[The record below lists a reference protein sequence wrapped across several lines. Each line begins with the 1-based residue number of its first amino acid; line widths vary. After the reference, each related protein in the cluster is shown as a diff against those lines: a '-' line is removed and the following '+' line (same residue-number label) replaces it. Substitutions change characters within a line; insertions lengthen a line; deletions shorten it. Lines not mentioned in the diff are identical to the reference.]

1 MNTANTA
8 HLAKII
14 KKIAHSGKGILAADE
29 SLATISKRFESIHIE
44 PTEENRRAY
53 RELLITTQDLQR
65 YVSGIILF
73 EESLQHKTVAG
84 LSFIQVLAQQGILPG
99 IKVDKGLIPLV
110 NAENDK
116 ITQGL
121 DGLTD
126 RLAVYKSQGAE
137 FAKWRAVFQ
146 VSPKPSSLA
155 IKTNANSLGMYAAI
169 CQYHAMVPIVEP
181 EILIDGTHSLED
193 CAMITE
199 KVLRAVFKA
208 LAKHNVIL
216 EHIILKPSM
225 VLPGKATTTQNS
237 IAEIAQATITVFRR
251 TVPAAVPTIN
261 FLSGGQSPEQ
271 ATAILNAINQLPDQP
286 WNLSFSYG
294 RALLDPCLKA
304 WQGKS
309 ENRAKAQQA
318 LLKRAQLNSAATLAN
333 YNPSQE
339 N

>member
-14 KKIAHSGKGILAADE
+14 KKITHSGKGILAADE
-29 SLATISKRFESIHIE
+29 SLPTISKRFESIHIE

-53 RELLITTQDLQR
+53 RELLVTTQDLQR
-65 YVSGIILF
+65 YISGIILF
-73 EESLQHKTVAG
+73 EESLQHKTASG

-99 IKVDKGLIPLV
+99 IKVDKGLVSLL
-110 NAENDK
+110 NSESDK

-121 DGLTD
+121 DGLSD
-126 RLAVYKSQGAE
+126 RILVYKSQGAE

-146 VSPKPSSLA
+146 VSPQPSSLA

-169 CQYHAMVPIVEP
+169 CQHHAIVPIVEP
-181 EILIDGTHSLED
+181 EILIDGSHTLEE
-193 CAMITE
+193 CAIITE
-199 KVLRAVFKA
+199 KVLRSVFKA
-208 LAKHNVIL
+208 LVKHGVIL

-225 VLPGKATTTQNS
+225 VMPGKSCAEQNS
-237 IAEIAQATITVFRR
+237 FSEIAQATITVFRR

-271 ATAILNAINQLPDQP
+271 ATAILNAINQLPVQP

-333 YNPSQE
+333 YSPSQE
-339 N
+339 S